1 MFEKFYKLI
10 SNDIGIDLGT
20 SNTLVYLK
28 GHGIVVNEP
37 SVVAV
42 NMKTSQILAVGTK
55 AKEMLG
61 RTPGH
66 IKAIRPLVDGVI
78 SDFEVTEEMLS
89 YLINKADKIS
99 KKFARPR
106 VLIGVPTGTT
116 NVETRAVYD
125 AARSAGAREV
135 FLVEEPMA
143 AAIGIRLP
151 IKDPVGSMI
160 IDIGGGTTDI
170 AVISL
175 GGVVK
180 SKNLKIAGDRLNN
193 DIITYMRDEFK
204 ILIGERTA
212 EMIKISIGSVLPG
225 EYMETE
231 VHGRDLLTGL
241 PRAVV
246 VTDSDI
252 REAITPSVRGLV
264 EGVKDMLE
272 TTPPEIL
279 SDIMH
284 RGITLSGGGALIPG
298 LDQLLQRVLKI
309 PVYVVEDPLSAVA
322 RGTGVIL
329 DNIPFY
335 KEVLIVN
342 QDKIM
347 MSNYN
352 SILIENINLKEILGR
367 KNEKTA
373 MILAAVLSKPNQ
385 SPYDT
390 IIIDAGTKQGLKT
403 GDVIFALGNIPI
415 GRVSNVYPNSSKVIL
430 FSNSG
435 EKMQVVISGKD
446 VFMEVVGRGGGNFE
460 MILPRDFILVKG
472 DQVVLPGITSY
483 VLGIVETI
491 ISDPRDPFVKALL
504 VSPANIQELK
514 FVQVE
519 LQK

>member
-1 MFEKFYKLI
+1 MFDKFYKLI

-28 GHGIVVNEP
+28 GHGIVINEP

-42 NMKTSQILAVGTK
+42 NIKTNQILAVGIK

-66 IKAIRPLVDGVI
+66 IRAIRPLVDGVI

-89 YLINKADKIS
+89 YLINKANKMS

-106 VLIGVPTGTT
+106 VVIGIPSGTT
-116 NVETRAVYD
+116 NVESRAVYD
-125 AARSAGAREV
+125 AAHSAGAREI

-151 IKDPVGSMI
+151 VKEPVGSMV

-175 GGVVK
+175 GGIVK
-180 SKNLKIAGDRLNN
+180 SKNLKIAGDKLNN

-212 EMIKISIGSVLPG
+212 EMVKIAIGSVIPG
-225 EYMETE
+225 VYMESQ

-246 VTDSDI
+246 VTDADV
-252 REAITPSVRGLV
+252 REAISPSIRELV
-264 EGVKDMLE
+264 EGIKDMLE

-284 RGITLSGGGALIPG
+284 TGITLSGGGALISG
-298 LDQLLQRVLKI
+298 LDQFLQKVLKI

-329 DNIPFY
+329 DNLEFY
-335 KEVLIVN
+335 KEVLIGN
-342 QDKIM
+342 Q
-347 MSNYN
+347 
-352 SILIENINLKEILGR
+352 
-367 KNEKTA
+367 NE
-373 MILAAVLSKPNQ
+373 
-385 SPYDT
+385 
-390 IIIDAGTKQGLKT
+390 
-403 GDVIFALGNIPI
+403 
-415 GRVSNVYPNSSKVIL
+415 
-430 FSNSG
+430 
-435 EKMQVVISGKD
+435 
-446 VFMEVVGRGGGNFE
+446 
-460 MILPRDFILVKG
+460 LP
-472 DQVVLPGITSY
+472 
-483 VLGIVETI
+483 
-491 ISDPRDPFVKALL
+491 PR
-504 VSPANIQELK
+504 
-514 FVQVE
+514 
-519 LQK
+519 